1 MRRRDENQLYKK
13 EFCDFCVTELC
24 VTREDLEEEKAA
36 GCRTERQDP
45 GQSCEE
51 IWNFTLE
58 KYLDSTNRTQG
69 FNMI

>member
-36 GCRTERQDP
+36 GCRTERQ
-45 GQSCEE
+45 SCV
-51 IWNFTLE
+51 
-58 KYLDSTNRTQG
+58 
-69 FNMI
+69 